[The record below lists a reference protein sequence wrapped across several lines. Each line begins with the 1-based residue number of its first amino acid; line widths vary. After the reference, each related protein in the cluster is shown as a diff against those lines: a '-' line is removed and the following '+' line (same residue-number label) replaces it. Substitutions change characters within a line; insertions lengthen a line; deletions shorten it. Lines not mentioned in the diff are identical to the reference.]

1 MKRRKLLLSCFL
13 LCLFWGMLIAPTFAD
28 SLKGVPSNQ
37 KLTVNGQVVDN
48 IPVYNINGS
57 NYFKL
62 RDIAYYLDY
71 EVEFIQKANAIAIW
85 RGGHGSAEG
94 VSNGKAT
101 STVYGVNS
109 SQKLYVDGN
118 DFSYA
123 VHPVN
128 INGSNYFQLR
138 ELAGVSGFGVEFDAA
153 SNSIVLDTNYSYSA
167 SGFSEAVR
175 NADGWKDLLASSLSK
190 DKENLYERL
199 GIGSSN
205 TPGGNTGDNDSEN
218 SDSDSDTDADSKTVR
233 IKAPDHDWWSEQ
245 SADVK
250 ALTDRDTF
258 NFAVQVIRDR
268 QARQKATQ
276 DAIDDGTYLGRII
289 EDRNIYEL
297 FSQDYVYTAVPEKHD
312 DKSNLVKNVLAYMCP
327 KCSIER
333 LANDDLSRINPDKFA
348 SVEGFDQKV
357 MVSCSTGKQD
367 VYTIKDFGISQYSY
381 NKLSAFVEQTK
392 NLPDK
397 QRYEAAFQY
406 TIDLL
411 NYEDTVASGALTLC
425 DTPVKTNVNCVGYA
439 DTIYTLCRLLD
450 IPVAAIAGNN
460 HAWNIVYVDGQWY
473 FADGTYDDPIGMYLD
488 INNVFSDTVGDKTY
502 KTQAVRDKVAV
513 ILAMT
518 EAAGGITPSLY

>member
-276 DAIDDGTYLGRII
+276 DAIDDGTYLGVIR
-289 EDRNIYEL
+289 EDRNHYEV
-297 FSQDYVYTAVPEKHD
+297 FSPNYTYTAVLNKNNKEA
-312 DKSNLVKNVLAYMCP
+312 NLTKTVLGAICPAAGLERNANASLTIVNPTIAY
-327 KCSIER
+327 R
-333 LANDDLSRINPDKFA
+333 
-348 SVEGFDQKV
+348 EGFDQKV
-357 MVSCSTGKQD
+357 IVSTSDGEQD

-381 NKLSAFVEQTK
+381 NKLSTFVEQTK

-411 NYEDTVASGALTLC
+411 DYEDTVASGALTLC
-425 DTPVKTNVNCVGYA
+425 DAPVKTNVNCVGYA

-450 IPVAAIAGNN
+450 IPVATIAGNN

-473 FADGTYDDPIGMYLD
+473 FTDGTFDSDSGLYID
-488 INNVFSDTVGDKTY
+488 INSLWESGTWIGQHANEANKN
-502 KTQAVRDKVAV
+502 KVAV